1 MSSLR
6 PAARTMSPD
15 GREWE
20 IYAYALQLP
29 SRKPVEQTAVGN
41 APSWQS
47 AVIDGIVYL
56 LLLIPRMLA
65 RVFYDFPVAALRA
78 ARSDTCLIE
87 AVSWAPYPVKLRW
100 EISKERKGQVL
111 AQVEG
116 QLARGERP
124 MLRNAKQLLY

>member
-1 MSSLR
+1 
-6 PAARTMSPD
+6 MSPD

-20 IYAYALQLP
+20 IYAYTLQLP
-29 SRKPVEQTAVGN
+29 GRQPIEQAAVAN
-41 APSWQS
+41 APSVQS
-47 AVIDGIVYL
+47 AVIDGIVFVVL
-56 LLLIPRMLA
+56 LVPRMLV
-65 RVFYDFPVAALRA
+65 RVLYDFPVAALRA

-116 QLARGERP
+116 QLARGEQP
-124 MLRNAKQLLY
+124 MPRNAKQVLY